1 VQKNDLPLLLFKPSV
16 VVVNNEIIILGG
28 QTLINGKEDSSKKVF
43 IYKAKSDQWIETS
56 PLPIKNVF
64 FGCAT
69 VGNKIYVIGGTVG
82 GNPNWDSYPEVYEGK
97 IVSN

>member
-1 VQKNDLPLLLFKPSV
+1 MYPAPFFVETYNA
-16 VVVNNEIIILGG
+16 N
-28 QTLINGKEDSSKKVF
+28 
-43 IYKAKSDQWIETS
+43 SDKWIETS

-64 FGCAT
+64 FGRAT

-97 IVSN
+97 IINN